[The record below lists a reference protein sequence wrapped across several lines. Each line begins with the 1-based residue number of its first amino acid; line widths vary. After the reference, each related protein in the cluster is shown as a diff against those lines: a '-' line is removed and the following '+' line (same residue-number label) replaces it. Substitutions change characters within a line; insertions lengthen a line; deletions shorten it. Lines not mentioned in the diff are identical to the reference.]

1 MSPLRNDS
9 LLRRLIRS
17 AGSVWTGT
25 VLLGAVAVYVGV
37 ASVGREWMYAHWSLA
52 ALCGLTCASLL
63 VATVTRVR
71 FDLARA
77 GAWASHLGL
86 IVLAAGSLWYARRH
100 VSGDCMI
107 LRQGEDWGAVD
118 RFHLPRFAVY
128 VGPGHAA
135 EQGAGAGEP
144 RQTELPVDTR
154 SIPDRAAIDV
164 PLAGGPEG
172 VKCRAV
178 AFRGSAVIAD
188 VARVRLADP
197 AGGGSRHLT
206 LGPQSP
212 LVAADYM
219 VLYHPSISP
228 QRLERILHPSP
239 GDPDLRLERDAVL
252 VFTGSAVEPTVVV
265 IRPDGSRW
273 HAALPV
279 GRDVELPVA
288 GRKLAFC
295 VLGFATEAL
304 PAEHAPHGMAQPAG
318 PAVRVELSA
327 ADWKGDVW
335 VPFFTYSGLMP
346 PTCAALPDGR
356 AVDLAFSRRSLP
368 LGAEL
373 KVRSAE
379 FVTYPGSAKAMDYRC
394 AADVTA
400 GAKRRRVVI
409 SLNNPL
415 RIGPYQLFQNSWQ
428 PDGPNVSRIIL
439 GVASRPGLPVIWTG
453 CALICLGLPYAFYV
467 KPLILRRR
475 KRP

>member
-1 MSPLRNDS
+1 MSPLPNNS
-9 LLRRLIRS
+9 LPRRLIRA

-25 VLLGAVAVYVGV
+25 VLLGAVVVYVAV
-37 ASVGREWMYAHWSLA
+37 ASVGHDWMYAHWSLA
-52 ALCGLTCASLL
+52 ALCGLSCASLI

-77 GAWASHLGL
+77 GAWGAHLGL

-100 VSGDCMI
+100 VSGDCMV

-128 VGPGHAA
+128 VGPSHAA
-135 EQGAGAGEP
+135 TQGAGAGEP
-144 RQTELPVDTR
+144 RQTELPVSTR

-172 VKCRAV
+172 VELRAV

-188 VARVRLADP
+188 VARIRLADP
-197 AGGGSRHLT
+197 AGGSSRQLT
-206 LGPQSP
+206 LGPQTP
-212 LVAADYM
+212 LVTADYM
-219 VLYHPSISP
+219 VLYHPAISP
-228 QRLERILHPSP
+228 QRLARILTPRA

-252 VFTGSAVEPTVVV
+252 VFTGPAVEPTVVV
-265 IRPDGSRW
+265 MRPDGSRW

-288 GRKLAFC
+288 GRKLALC
-295 VLGFATEAL
+295 VLGFTTEAL
-304 PAEHAPHGMAQPAG
+304 PAGHAAHGMAQPAG
-318 PAVRVELSA
+318 PAVRIELT
-327 ADWKGDVW
+327 ADGWKRDVW
-335 VPFFTYSGLMP
+335 VPFYTYSGLMP
-346 PTCAALPDGR
+346 PACVALPDGR

-373 KVRSAE
+373 KIRSAE
-379 FVTYPGSAKAMDYRC
+379 FVTYPGTAKAMDYRC

-400 GAKRRRVVI
+400 GAQRRRVVI

-415 RIGPYQLFQNSWQ
+415 RIGPYQLFQNSWE
-428 PDGPNVSRIIL
+428 PDGPNVSRITL
-439 GVASRPGLPVIWTG
+439 GVASRPALPAIWTG

-475 KRP
+475 RRR